1 MGMGPS
7 FKEITRDDL
16 NLIVLALKQKAV
28 NDKAVAKDLHIKGD
42 LQYKLYLEQARHAAV
57 LAKQIAGV

>member
-1 MGMGPS
+1 MTMGPS

-28 NDKAVAKDLHIKGD
+28 NDKHVARDLYDRGD
-42 LQYKLYLEQARHAAV
+42 LQHKLYLEQARHAVV